1 MNTTAQTKLG
11 AETAMTAMPR
21 IRWSIGLP
29 RRWAASTPSGMP
41 ITTMIKAAKK
51 ILELP
56 QQAVESTKR
65 VLNMHLERAVL
76 ATIDYALSAENQS
89 MQTED
94 FRAIVAKFNAG
105 KN

>member
-1 MNTTAQTKLG
+1 VADPL
-11 AETAMTAMPR
+11 E
-21 IRWSIGLP
+21 
-29 RRWAASTPSGMP
+29 AA
-41 ITTMIKAAKK
+41 IKAAKK

-65 VLNMHLERAVL
+65 VLNVHLERAVL

-94 FRAIVAKFNAG
+94 FRNIVAKFNAG